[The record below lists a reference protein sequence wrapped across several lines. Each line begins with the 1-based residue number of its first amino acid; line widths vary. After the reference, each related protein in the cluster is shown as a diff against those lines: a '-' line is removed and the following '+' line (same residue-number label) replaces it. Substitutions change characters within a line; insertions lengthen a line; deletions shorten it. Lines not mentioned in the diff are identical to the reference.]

1 MVIYFI
7 CRGNVFRSMIA
18 ETYLRSLNIPN
29 VTVLSGGTV
38 ASRYRESNARVYPE
52 IRALLKNHG
61 IEKYM
66 KNHYGDD
73 VEQRL
78 LDTSDR
84 VICLNSIIYD
94 ELRASFKVPD
104 NTEVWNV
111 ADVDET
117 GRVIEAEEDREAFR
131 DGSYELIIK
140 NVDAL
145 VASWAQLK

>member
-1 MVIYFI
+1 
-7 CRGNVFRSMIA
+7 
-18 ETYLRSLNIPN
+18 
-29 VTVLSGGTV
+29 
-38 ASRYRESNARVYPE
+38 
-52 IRALLKNHG
+52 
-61 IEKYM
+61 
-66 KNHYGDD
+66 
-73 VEQRL
+73 
-78 LDTSDR
+78 
-84 VICLNSIIYD
+84 
-94 ELRASFKVPD
+94 VPD